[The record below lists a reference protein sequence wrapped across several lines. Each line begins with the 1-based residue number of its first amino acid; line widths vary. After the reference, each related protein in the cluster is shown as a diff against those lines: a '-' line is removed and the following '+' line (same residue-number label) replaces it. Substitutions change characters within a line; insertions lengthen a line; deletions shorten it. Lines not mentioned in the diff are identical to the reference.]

1 MGRSVSLIV
10 RPDGASWSAWSPQC
24 PGLAMVQPAGA
35 ELRDV
40 LPEVLGW
47 YFGQD
52 TEIELQVHHEREL
65 HGVVLRIAQDAQLY
79 ERERLAGQLAEAL
92 GEAGQRARMRSEP
105 VSAGGE
111 VTLVGALQSDRIS
124 WLAAQMDD
132 NDVLVALL
140 PVAES
145 MLWAVR
151 FGTGTG
157 AGQDDAVIPLA
168 AYSGDATLGEVTRT
182 FAGPR
187 QHLRI

>member
-1 MGRSVSLIV
+1 
-10 RPDGASWSAWSPQC
+10 
-24 PGLAMVQPAGA
+24 MVQPAGA